1 MTFFLVASGA
11 SLTIGI
17 GLGCLIVTLRDAFK
31 RDAQTEA
38 NPIPLDAPRP
48 GGRGPPHV
56 VVSPLRSPPR
66 LTDSAQAQAW

>member
-31 RDAQTEA
+31 RDAQA
-38 NPIPLDAPRP
+38 AADAVRCNASRS
-48 GGRGPPHV
+48 GGGEDH
-56 VVSPLRSPPR
+56 SGRSSHP
-66 LTDSAQAQAW
+66 

>member
-48 GGRGPPHV
+48 GGRGAAT
-56 VVSPLRSPPR
+56 RGR
-66 LTDSAQAQAW
+66 LASEIASASH

>member
-31 RDAQTEA
+31 RAEETEP
-38 NPIPLDAPRP
+38 NLM
-48 GGRGPPHV
+48 
-56 VVSPLRSPPR
+56 
-66 LTDSAQAQAW
+66 AQAGVVDRSRGRDSDNREGGGPARSAGWTP